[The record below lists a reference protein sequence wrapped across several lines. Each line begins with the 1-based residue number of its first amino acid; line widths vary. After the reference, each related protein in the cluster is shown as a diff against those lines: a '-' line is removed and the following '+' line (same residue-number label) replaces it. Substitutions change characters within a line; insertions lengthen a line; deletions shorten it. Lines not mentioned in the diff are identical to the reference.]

1 MSKCA
6 LCKTSLK
13 DDEINVCDKCRLD
26 FLNFKQQLS
35 EKDKEIK
42 RLKYLLLDKEN
53 KSTFFEQLY
62 NQTIEDAKIVKDCGS
77 FTALNKIIR
86 KQVCDEIREMALDY
100 YYFQGDA
107 EKFDGNLYLISKFD
121 LENILDQIE
130 QAKESMNEDI
140 QNRNNI

>member
-26 FLNFKQQLS
+26 FLNFKQQRS

-62 NQTIEDAKIVKDCGS
+62 NQTIENAKIVKDCGS

-86 KQVCDEIREMALDY
+86 KQVCETIRQE
-100 YYFQGDA
+100 F
-107 EKFDGNLYLISKFD
+107 EKRLKGKKWEDSILIGKVCNTIND
-121 LENILDQIE
+121 VIDQIE
-130 QAKESMNEDI
+130 QGE
-140 QNRNNI
+140 QQ